1 MIKKLSIVLTLIL
14 MNIFLNFN
22 ATYASNNS
30 LNIDECSSNFNKR
43 ILDDIKGSF
52 PELKILQEKQ
62 ETGKVTKYDYYDIH
76 KAIIIEGRETTHI
89 RSLLPLF
96 SGTSLGIRHLFIVSG
111 EEALPPKYDNSFI
124 GYMVYKQTDGT
135 NVLIK
140 LRRSDKAWEVGSK
153 QKVAGRIIL
162 HNKECLDKLINNK

>member
-1 MIKKLSIVLTLIL
+1 MIKKLSILLTLIL

-22 ATYASNNS
+22 VACASYNS
-30 LNIDECSSNFNKR
+30 LKNNDCSSNFNKR
-43 ILDDIKGSF
+43 ILDDIKESF

-62 ETGKVTKYDYYDIH
+62 EIGKVAKYDYNDFH

-89 RSLLPLF
+89 KSLLPLF
-96 SGTSLGIRHLFIVSG
+96 SGASLGNRHLFIVSG

-135 NVLIK
+135 NVMIK
-140 LRRSDKAWEVGSK
+140 LRRSENAWEVVGK
-153 QKVAGRIIL
+153 QKGSWKKNTPYQTMFRQT
-162 HNKECLDKLINNK
+162 DK